1 MLKHFL
7 IWVEVGVEA
16 FLNWAKCVESFSN
29 YMNTPENKKVK
40 LITFK
45 LKSGASIRWPITS
58 RPPML

>member
-16 FLNWAKCVESFSN
+16 FLNWAKCVERFFN

-40 LITFK
+40 LINFK
-45 LKSGASIRWPITS
+45 LKSGASV
-58 RPPML
+58 